1 MLSTAA
7 RCSQNGSMS
16 TASTTSLTDH
26 ARLTDS
32 PWYWVYLFCTAG
44 LIALVL
50 AGPKFAARQ
59 SQIERSG
66 QGRQRAI
73 QNLSGEEPTTQL
85 SSAENTHIRLRPL
98 YYVLGA
104 VLAFAWIQLGWKQL
118 RRRQA
123 LKSQMLSASVASKT
137 PI

>member
-1 MLSTAA
+1 
-7 RCSQNGSMS
+7 MS
-16 TASTTSLTDH
+16 TASTTSLTDP
-26 ARLTDS
+26 ARLSDS

-59 SQIERSG
+59 SQIERSA
-66 QGRQRAI
+66 QGRQRAV

-85 SSAENTHIRLRPL
+85 STEENTHIRLRPL

-104 VLAFAWIQLGWKQL
+104 LLAFAWIKLGWKQL

-123 LKSQMLSASVASKT
+123 LKSQMLPPSVASKS
-137 PI
+137 PR